1 MRQSTTFIK
10 EVIMRN
16 HHKSVR
22 EVKYEEKIEKLNKI
36 INDLVKENYEYKCR
50 LSESTDTR
58 NQPKQM

>member
-1 MRQSTTFIK
+1 
-10 EVIMRN
+10 MRN